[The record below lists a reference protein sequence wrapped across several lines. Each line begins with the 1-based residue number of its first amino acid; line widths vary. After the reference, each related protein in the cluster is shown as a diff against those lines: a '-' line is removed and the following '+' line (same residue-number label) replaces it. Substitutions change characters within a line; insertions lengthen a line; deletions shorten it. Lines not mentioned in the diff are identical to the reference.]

1 MRYKLTLLLFTWS
14 LTAQAQPEAQYVLE
28 TCQGQVEYRL
38 PDNTRVDCLT
48 EEYAIEYDFSRK
60 WAEAIGQALHYSLM
74 TDRKAGVVLI
84 GSQRDNG
91 FQRAKEVIKVFNLP
105 IVLNSLK
112 RAPTGV

>member
-91 FQRAKEVIKVFNLP
+91 FQRAKEVIKVFDLP
-105 IVLNSLK
+105 I
-112 RAPTGV
+112 GVMIESGV